1 MTVSGATLRYV
12 TTVYEPDTDPVVIAR
27 RRTLKSTDR
36 VTVVADGGATW
47 SPTTRCWNSL
57 AGYAW
62 LIRCWV
68 SLLGASETL
77 LQQVCDECLLV
88 AL

>member
-36 VTVVADGGATW
+36 VTVVADGGSTW
-47 SPTTRCWNSL
+47 SPTTRCWN
-57 AGYAW
+57 
-62 LIRCWV
+62 
-68 SLLGASETL
+68 
-77 LQQVCDECLLV
+77 
-88 AL
+88 